1 LEPTAIFDGDA
12 GATAMESN
20 VGAGVFDKQAVI
32 PNNKAVIN
40 PVLMQQLINRNRPE
54 IIISTCSKSILLL
67 NNY

>member
-1 LEPTAIFDGDA
+1 
-12 GATAMESN
+12 MESN

-54 IIISTCSKSILLL
+54 ILISTCSKSILLL